1 MEESDVQL
9 TPELASTFLAETEP
23 QHHDI
28 VEGPPVSP
36 DVHLDNQVQVDGN
49 DHMHE
54 ENQLEALATSEID
67 SQPDRSTS
75 RRGRDRG
82 GGRYGRDWGRGGW
95 TGGNGRGR
103 GGWGGGNGRGSSN
116 RRGGL
121 GGGNVQGRGGWARG
135 GLLI

>member
-75 RRGRDRG
+75 RRERDRG
-82 GGRYGRDWGRGGW
+82 GGMVGIGAGVGGQV
-95 TGGNGRGR
+95 GMVGAGV
-103 GGWGGGNGRGSSN
+103 
-116 RRGGL
+116 GGL
-121 GGGNVQGRGGWARG
+121 VGMSGAVVIGGVGGEVGMSGEGVVGPEG